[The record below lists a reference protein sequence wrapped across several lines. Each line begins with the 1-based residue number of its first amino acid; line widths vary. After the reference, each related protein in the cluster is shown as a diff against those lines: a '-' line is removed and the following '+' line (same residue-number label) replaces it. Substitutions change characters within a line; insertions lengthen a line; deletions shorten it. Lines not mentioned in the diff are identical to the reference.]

1 MNKIVEGRNE
11 PQPKRDLNEERMDCY
26 QFGTVP
32 APKPPCDHY
41 AVRYMG
47 YIRCRDCHAVWN
59 LGLKGPIWVE
69 HDA

>member
-11 PQPKRDLNEERMDCY
+11 PQP
-26 QFGTVP
+26 
-32 APKPPCDHY
+32 PKPPCDHY

-69 HDA
+69 ADA

>member
-1 MNKIVEGRNE
+1 MNKIVEGRHDPNWE
-11 PQPKRDLNEERMDCY
+11 QKAIAKLGVE
-26 QFGTVP
+26 
-32 APKPPCDHY
+32 KPPCDHY

-69 HDA
+69 ADA